1 MIKFHSEHPADEDVF
16 PGGSHEKVAGAMR
29 QYICSPNS
37 SRVIGLDG
45 EFGSGKSSI
54 LQMLKAKLVKEN
66 ADYRV
71 WFFDCEQNYQG
82 STKSNFIEL
91 FTDVVLKDVKQG
103 SSEESLIKECR
114 DKALGRQFTYKKKT
128 TSRLSAWAIALVVS
142 VFFSSTSFKEIFTIW
157 RATPVEWSLLLI
169 HLFVFLTPLL
179 VVLVAWYRNRDVI
192 EEDGEK
198 WSLLSLFKG
207 STDDTINEKIVVAKE
222 VTPLDLKR
230 TLTNQLRAVADN
242 QYVVILDN
250 LDRLPKDS
258 LRAVWSD
265 LEIFTS
271 VAEAENLTVVV
282 PFCSSKVAAY
292 LRADADRTYDSK
304 DFIAKKFPVV
314 FRSPPVIASGWKD
327 GFRRLWSYS
336 YDGHALDIAEHC
348 ALLLQRHS
356 PMVNSLVTPR
366 LQKKFINDI
375 ATTSLVVGER
385 ANLLCIAA
393 YLLLCKYTE
402 HPLNEVIRTEG
413 FSKKYAGEAGE
424 DASAKVQETIK
435 LLTTIVG
442 NGMESGWQIQLLQI
456 HFLTSSEIAIA
467 ELLDSPLQDAFASH
481 DEDKLFGLVSL
492 FGFID
497 AFKRLVATRPTLY
510 QLLPTLSAAHK
521 KHNGEWLLSTLSVL
535 NNAKLTLFSGDTPGD
550 EAFYDA
556 CKYCVSQGM
565 DANLLSEHGVG
576 LRSELLG
583 VLNDPIAGTSI
594 APVQRLL
601 VEYDWYL
608 DALNL
613 SVDSFELIRADYIMR
628 LLPVISELRV
638 ITAEKFALLSSNAA
652 AYGIANQQI
661 GSCEAY
667 PMTMVPLESPEV
679 ERAVVWAYGSRKLHQ
694 GIQAG
699 IPAED
704 VAELAK
710 LCGASGEEASV
721 VIGLALAKKIDP
733 VILSTIT
740 SLLEANSSAVIRA
753 VAAIIYIRQ
762 KDAAALS
769 SVPDVKEVIA
779 SSLFRALGAASL
791 SAQMLFDLLEP
802 KETKGLVGG
811 YLAHLIKSDKIL
823 SIRVEWI
830 AQNFSSVTSAVSPY
844 GIGADEVLRWLNP
857 WDSVLKTLGEKAAT
871 VDRLLIDLT
880 FEPGAQYL
888 SIFRRS
894 ILEHFMSA
902 GRTVENW
909 IGYIEEGSP
918 QYRTIIKAL
927 GHETGIEKTA
937 GMANDAVIQVINDAA
952 GQVEGGELTSS
963 RVDLIDSV
971 LTILDM
977 QQKLLIGVRLR
988 SLLYS
993 DSVQLE
999 SLMPILNHYGKLIP
1013 DVQPTNPQEVGRL
1026 VMVLDH
1032 IARHPSET
1040 DGVAN
1045 LFDSKAG
1052 QIADY
1057 KYSSKELREAVGSA
1071 VLKVADRMP
1080 ALHEKFAQTRGFVK
1094 LLRSLSKLTSATDA
1108 K

>member
-16 PGGSHEKVAGAMR
+16 PGGSHEKVAEAMR
-29 QYICSPNS
+29 QYICTPSP

-54 LQMLKAKLVKEN
+54 LQMLKAKLVKQN

-91 FTDVVLKDVKQG
+91 FTDVVLGDVKQG
-103 SSEESLIKECR
+103 SSEEKLIKECR

-157 RATPVEWSLLLI
+157 RAKPVDWSLFLI
-169 HLFVFLTPLL
+169 HLFVFFTPLL
-179 VVLVAWYRNRDVI
+179 VVLTAWFRNREVV

-230 TLTNQLRAVADN
+230 TLTNQLRAVTNN

-271 VAEAENLTVVV
+271 VAEVENLTVVV
-282 PFCSSKVAAY
+282 PFCSTKVAAY

-336 YDGHALDIAEHC
+336 YGGHGLDIAEHC

-356 PMVNSLVTPR
+356 PMANNLVTPR

-385 ANLLCIAA
+385 TNLLCIAA
-393 YLLLCKYTE
+393 HLLLCKYTE
-402 HPLNEVIRTEG
+402 HPLNEVIRVDG

-435 LLTTIVG
+435 LLTAIVG

-456 HFLTSSEIAIA
+456 HFLTSGEIAIA
-467 ELLDSPLQDAFASH
+467 ELLDSPLQDAFASM

-492 FGFID
+492 FGFTD
-497 AFKRLVATRPTLY
+497 AFKRLVSTRPTLY

-521 KHNGEWLLSTLSVL
+521 KHNGEWLLSILLIL
-535 NNAKLTLFSGDTPGD
+535 NGAKLALLSGDIPGD

-556 CKYCVSQGM
+556 CKYCISQGM
-565 DANLLSEHGVG
+565 DANLLSEHGDG
-576 LRSELLG
+576 LRSELIG

-594 APVQRLL
+594 DPVHRLL

-608 DALNL
+608 DALDL
-613 SVDSFELIRADYIMR
+613 PVESFEIIRADYIMH
-628 LLPVISELRV
+628 LLPVISELRI
-638 ITAEKFALLSSNAA
+638 ITAEKFRLLSSNAA
-652 AYGIANQQI
+652 AYGIANSQI
-661 GSCEAY
+661 GSSEAY
-667 PMTMVPLESPEV
+667 PMSMVPLAPSET
-679 ERAVVWAYGSRKLHQ
+679 ERAVVWAYGSRSLHQ
-694 GIQAG
+694 GIQSG
-699 IPAED
+699 ISAED
-704 VAELAK
+704 VAELVK
-710 LCGASGEEASV
+710 LCGVSGDETSA

-740 SLLEANSSAVIRA
+740 SLLEASPSAVVKA
-753 VAAIIYIRQ
+753 AAAIIYIRQ
-762 KDAAALS
+762 KDAGALL
-769 SVPDVKEVIA
+769 SVPDIKEVF
-779 SSLFRALGAASL
+779 SSMLFRALAAASL
-791 SAQMLFDLLEP
+791 SAQLLFDLLEP
-802 KETKGLVGG
+802 KETKSVVGG
-811 YLAHLIKSDKIL
+811 YLADLIKSDKIL

-830 AQNFSSVTSAVSPY
+830 VQNFSSVTSAVSPY
-844 GIGADEVLRWLNP
+844 GVGADEVLRWLNP
-857 WDSVLKTLGEKAAT
+857 WDLLMKKFGENAAT
-871 VDRLLIDLT
+871 VDRLLIDMI

-888 SIFRRS
+888 PIFKRS
-894 ILEHFMSA
+894 LLEHFMST
-902 GRTVENW
+902 GSTVESW
-909 IGYIEEGSP
+909 IGYVEKGAP
-918 QYRTIIKAL
+918 QYRAIIKSL
-927 GHETGIEKTA
+927 GRETGIEKTA
-937 GMANDAVIQVINDAA
+937 EIANDAVIQFINDTA
-952 GQVEGGELTSS
+952 GQVERGELTSS
-963 RVDLIDSV
+963 HVDMIDSV

-993 DSVQLE
+993 DSIQLD

-1026 VMVLDH
+1026 VMVLDY

-1040 DGVAN
+1040 DGVAK

-1057 KYSSKELREAVGSA
+1057 RYSSKELREAVGSA

-1094 LLRSLSKLTSATDA
+1094 LLRSLSKLTSGTDA
-1108 K
+1108 N